1 MTPRGVT
8 VSAAAC
14 AVAPQYASLMAREG
28 AGAALL
34 SDNLGRRLDYLRL
47 AVTDLCNLR
56 CRYCMPAAGIALDDR
71 TDVLTWEELLRLC
84 GIACGLG
91 VRKIRITGGE
101 PLVRAGVADFLAE
114 LGRLPQRPELLLTTN
129 GTKLAA
135 HLEGLASA
143 GIKRLNVSLD
153 SLRLQHYRVITR
165 CDRLDDVLSALA
177 AADAAG
183 FGLKINVVVMPGLN
197 DGEIPDFVELTRA
210 HPWTVRFIE
219 PMPFCGNSSWTA
231 GDTGSV
237 GIVDSTD
244 PLNADQIVQ
253 RIEMAYDLERLPN
266 VPAAVDRLYRV
277 PGYAGKVGI
286 IAGHS
291 RTFCAQCSR
300 LRISSRGQLRT
311 CLYARPALDRRELLR
326 TGATDGDI
334 AAALAAAVCGRDADG
349 FAAERK
355 RGGLE
360 SMAKIGG

>member
-1 MTPRGVT
+1 MRD
-8 VSAAAC
+8 S
-14 AVAPQYASLMAREG
+14 
-28 AGAALL
+28 
-34 SDNLGRRLDYLRL
+34 LGRRLDYLRL

-56 CRYCMPAAGIALDDR
+56 CRYCMPAAGNALDDR
-71 TDVLTWEELLRLC
+71 TNILTWEELLRLC
-84 GIACGLG
+84 VIACDLG
-91 VRKIRITGGE
+91 VRKIRVTGGE

-129 GTKLAA
+129 GTKLTA
-135 HLEGLASA
+135 HLDDLAGA

-153 SLRLQHYRVITR
+153 SLRPQHYRVITR
-165 CDRLDDVLSALA
+165 RDRLGDVLSALA

-183 FGLKINVVVMPGLN
+183 FGLKLNVVVMPGLN

-219 PMPFCGNSSWTA
+219 PMPFCGNSNRTA

-237 GIVDSTD
+237 GTADSTD
-244 PLNADQIVQ
+244 PLSADQIVQ

-277 PGYAGKVGI
+277 RSYAGKIGI

-291 RTFCAQCSR
+291 RTFCANCSR
-300 LRISSRGQLRT
+300 LRISALGQLRT
-311 CLYARPALDRRELLR
+311 CLYARPALDLRALLR
-326 TGATDGDI
+326 AGATDGDI
-334 AAALAAAVCGRDADG
+334 AAAMTAAVCGRDADG
-349 FAAERK
+349 FAAERE